1 MSHPKSALTTQA
13 IGLIGVSL
21 YGCIFLLSVER
32 IYAHFIPYR
41 PPWYSTRKLFHIL
54 VCVYGALQ
62 SYSYI
67 DYAMG
72 QDHMT
77 KSCYACH
84 LLGIFAEI
92 CAFSLVAVLWSKY
105 LLSKNNAKRI
115 IVPLLLVT
123 DGAFL
128 VYIVYLIYDMMTTE
142 EGFQH
147 WLTSGLYL
155 TLLVVE
161 PVLLLVNGGC
171 IIYLGLSIY
180 AKLTNHPAWQGML
193 PQEKDDVVLRLW
205 VTMVVCFFG
214 FSLRATMEL
223 YLYFFLADGISID
236 LWWVL
241 STWLPTLGPASV
253 LLYALRKTDRT
264 NNKRYLQGYN
274 DDKVRDG
281 GRGSQALS
289 TGSSTHGG
297 RPSSWF
303 RNMLGGRR
311 PTDHGHS
318 LVGGD
323 DLDSDLGDPRDY
335 EGGQSPRP
343 DDTGLDH
350 AFNLLDG
357 CTGAD
362 LADDDDMLG
371 EPSAPLLDGRQEEAM
386 GRDAPHLEPPET
398 IDFYQGA
405 PNNNGLYRYKSQQSY
420 T

>member
-1 MSHPKSALTTQA
+1 MSHPKSALTTTA

-21 YGCIFLLSVER
+21 YGFIFLLSLER
-32 IYAHFIPYR
+32 IYVHFIPYR
-41 PPWYSTRKLFHIL
+41 PPWYSTRKIFHIL
-54 VCVYGALQ
+54 VCMYGALQ

-77 KSCYACH
+77 KACYACH

-115 IVPLLLVT
+115 ILPLLLGA

-128 VYIVYLIYDMMTTE
+128 VYIVYLIYDMMTTSE
-142 EGFQH
+142 DFQH
-147 WLTSGLYL
+147 WLTSGIYL

-180 AKLTNHPAWQGML
+180 SKLTNHPSWQSML
-193 PQEKDDVVLRLW
+193 PQEKEDVVLRLW

-223 YLYFFLADGISID
+223 YLYFFQADGVSID

-253 LLYALRKTDRT
+253 LLYALRKTDRS
-264 NNKRYLQGYN
+264 NNKRYQQGYN
-274 DDKVRDG
+274 DDKDDG
-281 GRGSQALS
+281 RASQVYS
-289 TGSSTHGG
+289 TGSSTAGG
-297 RPSSWF
+297 RSSSWF

-311 PTDHGHS
+311 ATDHGHS
-318 LVGGD
+318 LVAGD
-323 DLDSDLGDPRDY
+323 ADSDLGDIRGD
-335 EGGQSPRP
+335 GADGMSPRP

-350 AFNLLDG
+350 AFNMLDG
-357 CTGAD
+357 CKGAG
-362 LADDDDMLG
+362 LVDDDCLLG
-371 EPSAPLLDGRQEEAM
+371 EPGSGPGAPLLTGDDESQASHVVSEE
-386 GRDAPHLEPPET
+386 P